1 MGMESD
7 ISIPVRWSTAILA
20 TTVVTVLVIAGSG
33 LYLWTLDWPQM
44 MVWLKYLLTV
54 VFVLTIVICAG
65 YTPVRL
71 KANSEKITVTRLFKP
86 IEIPIC
92 GIKEMKRIGKSDISD
107 SIRTFGS
114 GGLFGYLGRFKCTA
128 LGRYTMYATNL
139 NNLVLIRTDTKTY
152 VFSCSRPD
160 ELILHFNKY

>member
-1 MGMESD
+1 M
-7 ISIPVRWSTAILA
+7 A

-128 LGRYTMYATNL
+128 LGRYTIKPMFSVVPGLMNSYCISINIEYTKNAADPSAPDC
-139 NNLVLIRTDTKTY
+139 VL
-152 VFSCSRPD
+152 RPG
-160 ELILHFNKY
+160 

>member
-71 KANSEKITVTRLFKP
+71 KANSEK
-86 IEIPIC
+86 
-92 GIKEMKRIGKSDISD
+92 
-107 SIRTFGS
+107 
-114 GGLFGYLGRFKCTA
+114 
-128 LGRYTMYATNL
+128 
-139 NNLVLIRTDTKTY
+139 
-152 VFSCSRPD
+152 
-160 ELILHFNKY
+160 